1 MPEASTPV
9 LRFALIGCGRIAVKH
24 LKAIFKSRDYQLVG
38 IADVSPDAP
47 GRLLADC
54 GLSPASVEKLRT
66 EVGFFTNYQE
76 LLEKLRPDVVAVT
89 VPSGLHYRIG
99 KDAMLAGAHILL
111 EKPMTMCVGE
121 ARELYEISH
130 ATGRKIAMGHIYRY
144 FPVVK
149 RLRSDIASG
158 NFGTISHGS
167 VVVRWGHDQA
177 YYDQAP
183 WRGTW
188 KSDGGA
194 LMNQS
199 VHALDLLCWLMCGE
213 ATEVSAMLERRM
225 HHMEAEDVALGTV
238 RLNNGAL
245 CQIEGTTNSPKKDHE
260 ASFYLCGTQGTIRI
274 GLRKGIPSF
283 DIRDANNKKLNFYYL
298 REDLREKGL
307 ASLLAATNPHAG
319 IYKDLAEAIRET
331 REPLADARSG
341 FTSVQMVLA
350 MYLSAKEQKHVSL
363 PLAHSVSSEIMTG
376 FFPSQDPSSSSGT
389 STN

>member
-1 MPEASTPV
+1 MPEPSTPV

-24 LKAIFKSRDYQLVG
+24 LKAIFKNHAYQLVG

-54 GLSPASVEKLRT
+54 GLSPSSIQKLRT
-66 EVGFFTNYQE
+66 SVGFFTDYHE
-76 LLEKLRPDVVAVT
+76 MLEKLKPDVVAVT

-111 EKPMTMCVGE
+111 EKPMTMRVGE
-121 ARELYEISH
+121 ARELYDISQ

-144 FPVVK
+144 FPIVG
-149 RLRSDIASG
+149 RLRSDIAAG
-158 NFGTISHGS
+158 KFGAISHGA

-213 ATEVSAMLERRM
+213 ATEVSAMLNRRS
-225 HHMEAEDVALGTV
+225 HRMEAEDVALGTV
-238 RLNNGAL
+238 LLDNGAL

-260 ASFYLCGTQGTIRI
+260 ASFYLCGTKGTIRI
-274 GLRKGIPSF
+274 GLRKGVPSF
-283 DIRDANNKKLNFYYL
+283 DIRDANNKKLNLYYL
-298 REDLREKGL
+298 RQDLREKGL
-307 ASLLAATNPHAG
+307 SALLSATNPHAG
-319 IYKDLAEAIRET
+319 IYQDLALAIRDA
-331 REPLADARSG
+331 REPLADAHSG

-350 MYLSAKEQKHVSL
+350 MYLSAKERQHVSL
-363 PLAHSVSSEIMTG
+363 PLEDSVSSEMMQG
-376 FFPSQDPSSSSGT
+376 FFPSQNPASSDVPT
-389 STN
+389 I